1 MIKHLTGFLESI
13 SSSLRQKLLFAL
25 YRLELVLPIILL
37 VHVGSRRQIVT
48 DVAFE
53 SLNYD
58 FMFVSGNVKE
68 GNVEGN
74 RNKSSIVR
82 FTILVDQFRMLSL
95 VGVLLYILFP
105 IRFVWSRKEFNFDP
119 IGFIIKILNVS
130 WEYCKKLG
138 ERKVKEFGPLL
149 VHHRS
154 SISRGTIFCVW
165 HLFND
170 AYALFFHRNKPSRA
184 RSLAS
189 NLFEWPTLLWQ
200 RRSTFSPRMNGAN
213 HVSRSF
219 PPSNVQNSVP
229 SVSPNYFMNISN
241 SIDLESILSSWK
253 ISPFSY
259 CSTFYEF
266 DQLANNVF
274 FNNVSI
280 L

>member
-1 MIKHLTGFLESI
+1 M
-13 SSSLRQKLLFAL
+13 
-25 YRLELVLPIILL
+25 ELVLPIIPL

-58 FMFVSGNVKE
+58 FMFVSRNVKE
-68 GNVEGN
+68 RNVEGN
-74 RNKSSIVR
+74 RKKSCIVR
-82 FTILVDQFRMLSL
+82 FTMLVDQFRMLFL
-95 VGVLLYILFP
+95 LGVYMYIYCFQFDL
-105 IRFVWSRKEFNFDP
+105 IRFVWSTKEFNFDP
-119 IGFIIKILNVS
+119 IGFIIEILNVS

-138 ERKVKEFGPLL
+138 EGKVKEFGPLL

-200 RRSTFSPRMNGAN
+200 RRSTFSQGMNGAN

-219 PPSNVQNSVP
+219 PPSDIQNSIP
-229 SVSPNYFMNISN
+229 SVFPNYFMNISN
-241 SIDLESILSSWK
+241 SIDLESSLSSWK
-253 ISPFSY
+253 VSPFSY
-259 CSTFYEF
+259 CLTFYEF
-266 DQLANNVF
+266 DQLANDAF
-274 FNNVSI
+274 FNNVYTLELI
-280 L
+280 VFHIDNIYIT